1 MNPERTN
8 FDSTPLPWDRQHT
21 TDVRSRS
28 ESAHSPQRC
37 ANPGTHWHRPKWNVR
52 SCCGNPCDRAC
63 CRSTVNKSRYPG
75 DSRGKSIAQRPWR
88 ETDLGT
94 ISFVI
99 DNRRNSDSHIFQI
112 HRWAGN
118 PLAERRQYD
127 QCSWAI
133 ISRISRG
140 PLAAGRAKMGPDE
153 FKSKKAG
160 MAAKSCNN

>member
-1 MNPERTN
+1 MGSLAYKGRAIAI
-8 FDSTPLPWDRQHT
+8 RVCQ
-21 TDVRSRS
+21 
-28 ESAHSPQRC
+28 SPQRS

-52 SCCGNPCDRAC
+52 WCCGNPCDRAC
-63 CRSTVNKSRYPG
+63 CRSTVGKSRYLG

-99 DNRRNSDSHIFQI
+99 CNRRNSDSHIFEI
-112 HRWAGN
+112 HRWADN
-118 PLAERRQYD
+118 PSAERRQYG

-133 ISRISRG
+133 ISRG
-140 PLAAGRAKMGPDE
+140 PMAAERAKMGRDE

-160 MAAKSCNN
+160 MSGKSRNN